1 MKIPEVQMGEDL
13 SASHCRSTFCS
24 ADRSDDGNRWLH
36 LSTTAVQTLSI
47 TSTTGSSSP
56 LVRPVRWS
64 SLGWITA
71 SLTLWAQLWIDL
83 VESTWRGLVF
93 GHRSATSWV
102 IIENSF
108 DVRGNYRKI
117 WGGVW
122 LLSGLG
128 QKLFEGGNDTDRAS
142 PALSLRQHEGRWQCP
157 TSLSETTTINRLINL
172 EHLKT
177 HLWIGDWGSQPFSLA
192 VPLPPI
198 E

>member
-1 MKIPEVQMGEDL
+1 MGEDL

-36 LSTTAVQTLSI
+36 LSTTAAQTLSI

-71 SLTLWAQLWIDL
+71 SFTLWAQLWIDL

-102 IIENSF
+102 IIENAF

-142 PALSLRQHEGRWQCP
+142 PGPNLQQRGEHSPSP
-157 TSLSETTTINRLINL
+157 TSCKSESIIDKL
-172 EHLKT
+172 
-177 HLWIGDWGSQPFSLA
+177 
-192 VPLPPI
+192 V
-198 E
+198 